1 MSIKYN
7 AYSLKMTSRYTLY
20 RSARAGDLD
29 GCRGFIKRGVDVNER
44 DFDDNDTPLHYAV
57 RHYHNVC
64 VQFLLD
70 SGADP
75 CIKNKFD
82 GYNPLQ
88 YAVRYYNITALR
100 LLLERHPNCLN
111 CQDKWARTLLHQ
123 AIYGDISYLKLLLE
137 YGVDPC
143 IRNKQSKLPEELVT
157 NQNKIVLIQ
166 SYKFSFTKP
175 ALELDDY

>member
-1 MSIKYN
+1 MHELVISMVVEG
-7 AYSLKMTSRYTLY
+7 SS
-20 RSARAGDLD
+20 
-29 GCRGFIKRGVDVNER
+29 NEESMLMNEISMIMIHHCIMGAPR
-44 DFDDNDTPLHYAV
+44 
-57 RHYHNVC
+57 HNVC

-88 YAVRYYNITALR
+88 YAVEYCNITALR

-111 CQDKWARTLLHQ
+111 CQDKWGRTLLHQ

-157 NQNKIVLIQ
+157 NQDKIVLIQ
-166 SYKFSFTKP
+166 SYKFSFTKS
-175 ALELDDY
+175 ALEPDDY